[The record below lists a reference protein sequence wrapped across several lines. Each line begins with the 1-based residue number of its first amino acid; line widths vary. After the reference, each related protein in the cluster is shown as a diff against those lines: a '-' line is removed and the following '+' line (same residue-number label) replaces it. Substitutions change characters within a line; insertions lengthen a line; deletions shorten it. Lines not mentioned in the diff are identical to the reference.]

1 MSVRPGFHTQ
11 TAEVLT
17 DSIRVDVASLTL
29 ITMLPRMVKTRS
41 SLESIKESKRWLIL
55 VPLLQERNTQ
65 LQEEVNTLKLAKA
78 TISERPLYVSVD
90 QAQIDRESLMR
101 DDNISL
107 QARVVTLDSLLET
120 SKRS

>member
-1 MSVRPGFHTQ
+1 
-11 TAEVLT
+11 
-17 DSIRVDVASLTL
+17 
-29 ITMLPRMVKTRS
+29 MVKTRS